1 MLTVL
6 DGEELQLH
14 VEETKRCL
22 RLEETRA
29 RVHDEQMPDNSA
41 DAVHLSYVS
50 HPGPTAVAGP
60 THAQLPAQTEHPL
73 TPQPA
78 PSSPPMV
85 PASSIAARGAVTRA
99 LQELCALAVMGA
111 RVATAYSD
119 LNICLQ
125 RHQTDIVDQ
134 VLQLFQC
141 LAEGVPSSTL
151 VCLSVA
157 VRVFFFTST

>member
-1 MLTVL
+1 MVL
-6 DGEELQLH
+6 LCGAHRNTGTGVLEN
-14 VEETKRCL
+14 VAPRS
-22 RLEETRA
+22 RLPFRA
-29 RVHDEQMPDNSA
+29 MATGLSDDSA
-41 DAVHLSYVS
+41 DAVDRSYVS

-60 THAQLPAQTEHPL
+60 TYAPLPAQTEQPL

-78 PSSPPMV
+78 PLSPPMV
-85 PASSIAARGAVTRA
+85 PESSIAARGAVTRA
-99 LQELCALAVMGA
+99 LQQLCALAVMGA